1 MIPRKK
7 KICKEC
13 GKEFGDWHALG
24 GHMRTPRPRK
34 GAQGASAGVAGGSR
48 EERVARAVGRLSE
61 LSPQEAWQ
69 IVVNW
74 IMDVYRQAQ
83 LRDELIQTYRLRI
96 QETETKIDAV
106 QRELR
111 ELQQMVAAGARLQRE
126 R

>member
-1 MIPRKK
+1 MFKCR
-7 KICKEC
+7 EC
-13 GKEFGDWHALG
+13 GKEFADWHALG
-24 GHMRTPRPRK
+24 GHMRTHTARRER
-34 GAQGASAGVAGGSR
+34 GAALPADEEGRREVLLGALGK
-48 EERVARAVGRLSE
+48 LSE

-96 QETETKIDAV
+96 QETETKVDGV

-111 ELQQMVAAGARLQRE
+111 ELQQMVAGGARLQRE